1 MDAFADD
8 HVVNDDIFE
17 KLIDRSQ
24 VEQLEQNKLV
34 RSEINPKSQVDINTM
49 QTLKIKSTMLQDDK
63 TDQNG
68 MLASVFKKLINTV
81 GDLTLGND
89 LAPGIQLA
97 EN

>member
-34 RSEINPKSQVDINTM
+34 RSEINPKIQVDINTM
-49 QTLKIKSTMLQDDK
+49 QTLKIKSTML
-63 TDQNG
+63 
-68 MLASVFKKLINTV
+68 
-81 GDLTLGND
+81 
-89 LAPGIQLA
+89 
-97 EN
+97 

>member
-34 RSEINPKSQVDINTM
+34 RSEINPKSQVDMNTM
-49 QTLKIKSTMLQDDK
+49 QTLKIKSNML
-63 TDQNG
+63 
-68 MLASVFKKLINTV
+68 
-81 GDLTLGND
+81 
-89 LAPGIQLA
+89 
-97 EN
+97 

>member
-8 HVVNDDIFE
+8 HVVNDNIFE

-49 QTLKIKSTMLQDDK
+49 QTLKIKSTML
-63 TDQNG
+63 
-68 MLASVFKKLINTV
+68 
-81 GDLTLGND
+81 
-89 LAPGIQLA
+89 
-97 EN
+97 

>member
-49 QTLKIKSTMLQDDK
+49 QTLKIKSTML
-63 TDQNG
+63 
-68 MLASVFKKLINTV
+68 
-81 GDLTLGND
+81 
-89 LAPGIQLA
+89 
-97 EN
+97 